1 MSKLKRFFWFL
12 KPVGSHRRLLKIME
26 VKQSVVV
33 LATIMFVG
41 FEVILL
47 IYLAAIYMP
56 SSSFEAAH
64 EKNIATLNIDQEI
77 TGEYVQRII
86 DNLDLVLEQKEDFAH
101 LLIIMQSGGGS
112 PQASE
117 ELTQYLIDFQK
128 EGIDLTVYVESI
140 CASGAF
146 YIATASKYDV
156 NNSLSGIIAN
166 QNAIVGSIGVIMP
179 NIVIEGS
186 ADKLGIAQH
195 NITVGKYKE
204 PISPFKVPTQAQTEY
219 LKENLLAPVYNN
231 FVKIVAQ
238 GRGMSVEELQP
249 YTEGRIFVAND
260 VVGPIV
266 DRISYLSKI
275 KKEIK
280 AKVRK
285 DFPDEEVGFSP
296 INTAEASGS
305 LFNTSFNLHF
315 DSPLNVKQD
324 QILMR

>member
-1 MSKLKRFFWFL
+1 MSRLKRFFWFL

-47 IYLAAIYMP
+47 VYLAAIYMP
-56 SSSFEAAH
+56 ASSFDAPY
-64 EKNIATLNIDQEI
+64 EKNIATLYIDQEI
-77 TGEYVQRII
+77 TDGYVQKII
-86 DNLDLVLEQKEDFAH
+86 DNLDLVIAQKEDFAH
-101 LLIIMQSGGGS
+101 LLVIMQSGGGS

-117 ELTQYLIDFQK
+117 ELTQYLKDFQK
-128 EGIDLTVYVESI
+128 EGIDMTVYVESI
-140 CASGAF
+140 CASGAY

-179 NIVIEGS
+179 NIVFEGA
-186 ADKLGIAQH
+186 ADKLGVSQH

-204 PISPFKVPTQAQTEY
+204 PISPFKVPTQEQTEY

-231 FVKIVAQ
+231 FVKIVAE
-238 GRGMSVEELQP
+238 GRGMSIEELEP
-249 YTEGRIFVAND
+249 YTEGKIFVAND

-266 DRISYLSKI
+266 DRTSYLSKI

-280 AKVRK
+280 AKVK
-285 DFPDEEVGFSP
+285 NDYPEDEVGFTQ
-296 INTAEASGS
+296 INNAEPGNSF
-305 LFNTSFNLHF
+305 FNTSFNLHF
-315 DSPLNVKQD
+315 DSPLNVRQNH
-324 QILMR
+324 ISMH